1 MWWSA
6 EIPDSDPPCR
16 YTTSRAGSAED
27 ASTPESVKPCVR
39 AAPETIASHSQ
50 MSGASSSPGW

>member
-6 EIPDSDPPCR
+6 VIPDSDPPCR

-39 AAPETIASHSQ
+39 SAPETIPSHSQ